1 MGRDN
6 GEWAYVVALTFPSVC
21 QERLKYLSH
30 NIILAH
36 NDDDIGELNAVSTT
50 INQVNQKKAITK

>member
-6 GEWAYVVALTFPSVC
+6 GEWALLPLHFLSVC
-21 QERLKYLSH
+21 QERLKDLSH

-36 NDDDIGELNAVSTT
+36 NDVDIGELNAVSTT